1 MNSRDTYPIL
11 DLSSS
16 TEDTVDPVEVNNFDE
31 DDENQ
36 GVSFYISGRECMM
49 SLFDFIRIPNI
60 LKKTGTHLIMVI
72 VILFFV
78 IILIKQVNSKQQY
91 SSILPIRYIFFAK
104 NQQAV
109 EDSEQHSSEPQTSQN
124 SSECVSGWNFL
135 NKTEKCYK
143 YFPL

>member
-16 TEDTVDPVEVNNFDE
+16 TDDSVDPVEVNNFDE

-36 GVSFYISGRECMM
+36 GVSNYISGRECMM
-49 SLFDFIRIPNI
+49 SLLDFIRIPNI
-60 LKKTGTHLIMVI
+60 LKNTGTHLIMVI

-91 SSILPIRYIFFAK
+91 IYYIK
-104 NQQAV
+104 HC
-109 EDSEQHSSEPQTSQN
+109 SYKIY
-124 SSECVSGWNFL
+124 FL
-135 NKTEKCYK
+135 QRINK
-143 YFPL
+143 L